1 MNLQEVRLLRE
12 KVEQLEFNKSWRSK
26 EELVCCGITLAQC
39 QILMELGKTQE
50 LCIAEL
56 ADTLGIDSST
66 LSRTINRMVDSDLV
80 SRMTKS
86 SDRRYVSLSL
96 TKNGKNLYQVIDDK
110 RNEDYTKIFE
120 LIPEHKR
127 KQVMES
133 FEVFIEALRASKK
146 NECSDEMQE

>member
-1 MNLQEVRLLRE
+1 MKLQEVKSLRQ

-39 QILMELGKTQE
+39 QILMELGKTEE

-66 LSRTINRMVDSDLV
+66 LSRTINRMVESDLV
-80 SRMTKS
+80 NRMTKS

-96 TKNGKNLYQVIDDK
+96 TEKGKNLYTVIDNK

-133 FEVFIEALRASKK
+133 FEVFIEALKASKR
-146 NECSDEMQE
+146 NGCSDEIQE